1 VKKLVIAIS
10 LVIIIILST
19 IGTAVMAAPP
29 PENKPVDA
37 WDEIVA
43 TVNELL
49 TKIGAVTTWGT
60 IADGIEAIYAK
71 IIDAD
76 YGLEIIDD
84 EVEGIA
90 AELADGDYGLEAI
103 DDKVTPLYDNVG
115 SMARVKSTQGYYPLT
130 GSSGGSFGGTGE
142 FPGGAHHSVT
152 IHILQIGSND
162 YAQVWEYY
170 HDGTSKQIIDPVAAT
185 YTCTGKY
192 TYETDAY
199 EVRVYTRSNDGGDDG
214 VPFEY
219 YWGVTTTYCADSEEW
234 PD

>member
-1 VKKLVIAIS
+1 LKKLVIAIS
-10 LVIIIILST
+10 LVIVIILST

-29 PENKPVDA
+29 PETKPVDA
-37 WDEIVA
+37 WDEIA
-43 TVNELL
+43 AAVNQLL

-60 IADGIEAIYAK
+60 IADGIEAIYAR
-71 IIDAD
+71 IIDA
-76 YGLEIIDD
+76 
-84 EVEGIA
+84 
-90 AELADGDYGLEAI
+90 DYGLEAI

-115 SMARVKSTQGYYPLT
+115 SMARVKSTQGYYTLT

-170 HDGTSKQIIDPVAAT
+170 HDGTSKQIIDPVAVT

-199 EVRVYTRSNDGGDDG
+199 EVRVYTRSNHGGDDG